1 MESIFSG
8 IKNKKVT
15 RIGLGCVTFG
25 REIGKAASFVMMDH
39 AVENGITFFDTAPAY
54 GSGASEIIVGEWLA
68 ANRSLSD
75 SILVATKLLPP
86 YTRNNILE
94 SVECSLSRLKIDS
107 VDLLYFHR
115 WDQALNKPDAFFAF
129 DELFKQGK
137 VRMTGACNFN
147 TAQLSYSLALQREH
161 GLPLLN
167 FIQNNNNL
175 AVQDVT
181 DEMTGICSENGIHMV
196 TYSPLGAGFLTGK
209 HLDGSTKGSRFELI
223 PGHQDIYFNDRALRR
238 LERLR
243 SVARRTGHSS
253 IHLALAWALHRNGI
267 TSVLTGGRTINHIDQ
282 ALSALAFD
290 SPEIFKEL
298 ESE

>member
-1 MESIFSG
+1 MESILSG
-8 IKNKKVT
+8 IKNKKIT
-15 RIGLGCVTFG
+15 QIGLGCVTFG
-25 REIGKAASFVMMDH
+25 REIDKAASFVMMDH

-86 YTRNNILE
+86 YTRKNILQ
-94 SVECSLSRLKIDS
+94 SVEGSLKRLQIDS
-107 VDLLYFHR
+107 ADLLYFHR
-115 WDQALNKPDAFFAF
+115 WDQVLNNPDAFVVF
-129 DELFKQGK
+129 DELVKHGK
-137 VRMTGACNFN
+137 VRLTGACNFN
-147 TAQLSYSLALQREH
+147 TAQLSYSLALQRKH

-167 FIQNNNNL
+167 IIQNNNNL

-181 DEMTGICSENGIHMV
+181 DEMTGVCSENGIHIV

-209 HLDGSTKGSRFELI
+209 HLDGVIKGSRFGLI
-223 PGHQDIYFNDRALRR
+223 PGHQDIYFNDRAFRR

-243 SVARRTGHSS
+243 NVACRTGHSC
-253 IHLALAWALHRNGI
+253 IHLALAWALHRKGI

-282 ALSALAFD
+282 ALSALAFN
-290 SPEIFKEL
+290 SPEIFKEI
-298 ESE
+298 ESD